1 MEGKVAR
8 RVRPHTK
15 LIVALLVTAAALVAG
30 CTGSEPGT
38 GPVTA
43 HDPNADVINIVAG
56 SEHAAVFEHIVQPW
70 CREQGLTCTMT
81 AMGSVDQARLLQGG
95 DAPYDAFWFAG
106 SVFQQLGDT
115 EHRLQRVQPMFSTPL
130 VYAGRKSDLDALGF
144 TGRDVGI
151 EEILAAVEAKRTTAW
166 MTNPTQSNSGA
177 TVLLGF
183 LNHFA
188 GNGPGVALTADQ
200 LNSEPVRTGI
210 TRFARAFART
220 PPSTGLLMDE
230 CLAAPQQCRT
240 LFTYED
246 LVIERNRDLIAAG
259 REPLHVV
266 YPRGV
271 LAISDAPLGFLPHGD
286 YPAKLANFTKLQ
298 DFLLTAGTQHR
309 LTELGRRPIT
319 SIGLS
324 LPDAPR
330 AVFDPD
336 RGIRATLTEQPI
348 TYPAA
353 PVIEAALDNYQT
365 AYRPPTDLVYCID
378 ASGSMGTNG
387 GWDGVQQAADLLF
400 DPVESKKYLLQT
412 GPQDRTA
419 VLVFDSVTISV
430 PWTAGNAAP
439 ALRTLRGV
447 VRDRKPN
454 GGTGIYRCLASA
466 ASAFE
471 GAPDPA
477 RKRLVILMTDGT
489 DTEGGGLDAITRSG
503 VPVVTIGFGSA
514 VNTKALNEIAQRTG
528 GSYFSS
534 DNMVAALRQ
543 AVGYR

>member
-1 MEGKVAR
+1 MAAR
-8 RVRPHTK
+8 RTK
-15 LIVALLVTAAALVAG
+15 LLVTALIALCVLAAG
-30 CTGSEPGT
+30 CTGSEPGK
-38 GPVTA
+38 
-43 HDPNADVINIVAG
+43 DPAAGYDDAADVLNIVAG
-56 SEHAAVFEHIVQPW
+56 SEHDAVFASIVQPW
-70 CREQGLTCTMT
+70 CRDQGLTCTMT
-81 AMGSVDQARLLQGG
+81 AMGSVDQARLLQTG
-95 DAPYDAFWFAG
+95 DAPYDGFWFAS

-115 EHRLQRVQPMFSTPL
+115 AHRLQRVQPMFSTPL
-130 VYAGRKSDLDALGF
+130 VFAGRESELERLGF
-144 TGRDVGI
+144 LGRDVGI
-151 EEILAAVEAKRTTAW
+151 EEILTAVEAKRTTAW

-200 LNSEPVRTGI
+200 LNSEPVRAGI

-230 CLAAPQQCRT
+230 CLASPQCKT

-246 LVIERNRDLIAAG
+246 LVIERNKALVAAG
-259 REPLHVV
+259 QEPLHVV

-286 YPAKLANFTKLQ
+286 NPAKLANFQKLQ
-298 DFLLTAGTQHR
+298 DFLLTADTQRR

-330 AVFDPD
+330 AVFNPD
-336 RGIRATLTEQPI
+336 QGIRATLTDQPI

-365 AYRPPTDLVYCID
+365 SYRAPTDLVYCID
-378 ASGSMGTNG
+378 ASGSMSSNG

-400 DPVESKKYLLQT
+400 DPVESKKYLVQT

-419 VLVFDSVTISV
+419 VLVFDSVPASA
-430 PWTAGNAAP
+430 PWTAGNSAS
-439 ALRTLRGV
+439 ALQTLRGV

-454 GGTGIYRCLASA
+454 GGTGIYRCLAA
-466 ASAFE
+466 AATEFE
-471 GAPDPA
+471 GPPDPA

-489 DTEGGGLDAITRSG
+489 DTEGGGLEAITRSG

-514 VNTKALNEIAQRTG
+514 VNTKALNEIAARTG